1 MKVKRLT
8 INSFRKIRNLT
19 VDFEPNQP
27 IVFIGINGVGKSS
40 ILDCLAILLCQF
52 TDRVLNALEDREE
65 RQTTARIRI
74 AGISRGVKL
83 SRRLRRQDITND
95 SQGTRNEIV
104 VKTNS
109 GEISWT
115 VYRGQNFPTTRYN
128 VEELRHFYEELIS
141 NLKNTSEVNL
151 PIVVYYSINRGI
163 FDSVNFYERSSLASR
178 SNLQRVFLAKQAIS
192 YVDALTEQKFN
203 FNLFFDWFKN
213 REDLENEVRVE
224 NPDHRDPQLE
234 AIRRAIAALP
244 PGFNNL
250 HIQRSDTQLSL
261 FSETAPR
268 LGRTPRM
275 VVMKQGTELDIN
287 QLSDGEKGLLA
298 LVGDLARRLAIAN
311 PGLAD
316 PLQGEGIVLIDE
328 IELHLHPKWQR
339 WIISGLQETFPNC
352 QFILTTHSPQIIS
365 QVKGSVY
372 GLKEISPGEIT
383 IKKIDAYGKDSNR
396 ILEDIMEDSERP
408 YDIKEHL
415 LELFRLI
422 DRGDLD
428 RARQLRRRLAD
439 EIGADEPEFTRADV
453 LIRRREILNR

>member
-65 RQTTARIRI
+65 RQTTA
-74 AGISRGVKL
+74 GNTKVVKTSRT
-83 SRRLRRQDITND
+83 LRRQDITND
-95 SQGTRNEIV
+95 SQGTHNEIV

-109 GEISWT
+109 GEMSWT
-115 VYRGQNFPTTRYN
+115 VHREQNSPTTRHN
-128 VEELRHFYEELIS
+128 TKEIMHFSEDLIS
-141 NLKNTSEVNL
+141 NLKNMSEVNC
-151 PIVVYYSINRGI
+151 PVVVYYSTNRGI
-163 FDSVNFYERSSLASR
+163 FDSVNSYERSSLASR
-178 SNLQRVFLAKQAIS
+178 SNLQRVFLAKQVIS
-192 YVDALTEQKFN
+192 YVDALTEQKLN
-203 FNLFFDWFKN
+203 SNLFFDWFKN
-213 REDLENEVRVE
+213 QEDLENEVRVK
-224 NPDHRDPQLE
+224 NPAHRDPQLE

-244 PGFNNL
+244 PGFDNL
-250 HIQRSDTQLSL
+250 HIQRSDTQLSQ
-261 FSETAPR
+261 FSEATPR
-268 LGRTPRM
+268 LGRTSRM
-275 VVMKQGTELDIN
+275 VVIKQGTELDIN

-298 LVGDLARRLAIAN
+298 LVGDLTRRLAIAN

-372 GLKEISPGEIT
+372 GLKETSPGEIT

-439 EIGADEPEFTRADV
+439 QIGADEPEFTRADV